1 MNVSLGFQRQDLD
14 VGLYFICQHSSFVLY
29 WLDSAQLSETGD
41 GKRMVQLVE
50 LLISHYSKLD
60 W

>member
-1 MNVSLGFQRQDLD
+1 MCHWDSRGKDFD
-14 VGLYFICQHSSFVLY
+14 VGVYLICQHSWSVMY

>member
-1 MNVSLGFQRQDLD
+1 MNVSLGFQRQDFD
-14 VGLYFICQHSSFVLY
+14 VGLYFIFQHSSFVLY